1 MMYSHYMTSLS
12 IYKGAMTPARA
23 CYLSLFVIVRV
34 GGGQCKKPVLAVSP
48 DHAALAAP
56 LPSLAVPGEPLCTS
70 L

>member
-34 GGGQCKKPVLAVSP
+34 GGGSV
-48 DHAALAAP
+48 
-56 LPSLAVPGEPLCTS
+56 
-70 L
+70 